1 MLRSFRT
8 RVAATI
14 VVLVAATAV
23 LVAVLSFTL
32 VQRSL
37 RSQLIDAA
45 VDQADFN
52 IGVLAS
58 ADVLP
63 ADADLADFEES
74 GLAAR
79 FLQRGSDGLYVEFP
93 DGNETYASSF
103 ELNDAG
109 AVLAPELRDLVASGR
124 FGYQFLTIGDEPR
137 LIVGARR
144 SSGGP
149 DFYFVFSAAAVEDA
163 LAELRRVLVGAGAGV
178 AVLGVLVAGLITR
191 RVLRPIRSA
200 SLAAGAMAA
209 GDLSVR
215 IPVESSDELGLWAA
229 SFNQMAASLQ
239 ARVEELQ
246 QAQAREQ
253 RFVAD
258 VSHELRTPLTA
269 LVAEAEMLSAHLD
282 DLPDPVRRVGELLSA
297 DVERLRRLVQDLLE
311 ISRLE
316 ASPVA
321 AELSDVD
328 LPRFLGAVVA
338 DRLPST
344 TVRCDVEGLVRT
356 DRRALERIV
365 GNLLDNA
372 ARHAPEAEVVV
383 RAHRDGGVLAIDV
396 ADAGPGV
403 PTAALPLLFDRFYS
417 ADASR
422 HGGSGLGLA
431 IARHHA
437 RRLGGDLVVRP
448 NEPSGLVFELRVP
461 VTESLHAGD
470 RAEKPAAHA
479 EGETSQ
485 RGGGSP

>member
-8 RVAATI
+8 RVAVTI
-14 VVLVAATAV
+14 VVLVAATAA

-37 RSQLIDAA
+37 RNQLIDAA

-52 IGVLAS
+52 LGVLATTE
-58 ADVLP
+58 VLP
-63 ADADLADFEES
+63 ADADLADFEAS

-79 FLQRGSDGLYVEFP
+79 FLQRGSDGLYVQFSGS
-93 DGNETYASSF
+93 DETYASSF

-109 AVLAPELRDLVASGR
+109 TLLAQELRDLVVSGR
-124 FGYQFLTIGDEPR
+124 FGYQFLTVGDEPR

-144 SSGGP
+144 PPAGP
-149 DFYFVFSAAAVEDA
+149 DFYFVFSAATVDDA
-163 LAELRRVLVGAGAGV
+163 LAELRRVLIAAGAGV

-191 RVLRPIRSA
+191 HVLRPIRSA
-200 SLAAGAMAA
+200 STAAGAMAA
-209 GDLSVR
+209 GDLTVR
-215 IPVESSDELGLWAA
+215 IPEESSDELGRWAA

-239 ARVEELQ
+239 GRVGELQ
-246 QAQAREQ
+246 EARAREQ

-282 DLPDPVRRVGELLSA
+282 DLPGPVRRVGELLSD

-316 ASPVA
+316 ASPAA
-321 AELSDVD
+321 AEPSDVD
-328 LPRFLGAVVA
+328 VAPFLAAVIA
-338 DRLPST
+338 DRLPAAT
-344 TVRCDVEGLVRT
+344 LRCDVGGPVRT
-356 DRRALERIV
+356 DRVALERIV

-372 ARHAPEAEVVV
+372 ARHAPGADVLV
-383 RAHRDGGVLAIDV
+383 RAFREDGVLAIDV
-396 ADAGPGV
+396 ADTGPGV
-403 PTAALPLLFDRFYS
+403 PAAALPLLFDRFYS

-437 RRLGGDLVVRP
+437 TRLGGGLSVRP

-461 VTESLHAGD
+461 VTESLPGGD
-470 RAEKPAAHA
+470 GAEKPASQA

-485 RGGGSP
+485 QGGDSP

>member
-14 VVLVAATAV
+14 VVLVAATAA
-23 LVAVLSFTL
+23 LVAILSFTL

-45 VDQADFN
+45 VDQSDFN
-52 IGVLAS
+52 VGVLAS
-58 ADVLP
+58 PEVLP
-63 ADADLADFEES
+63 ADAGLADFEAS

-79 FLQRGSDGLYVEFP
+79 FLQRGSDGLYVEFAEG
-93 DGNETYASSF
+93 DETYASSF
-103 ELNDAG
+103 QLNDAG
-109 AVLAPELRDLVASGR
+109 ALLAPVVRDLVASGR
-124 FGYQFLTIGDEPR
+124 FGYQFITIGGEPR

-144 SSGGP
+144 PPQGP

-163 LAELRRVLVGAGAGV
+163 LAELRRVLIAAGAGV

-191 RVLRPIRSA
+191 RVLRPIRTA
-200 SLAAGAMAA
+200 SNAAGAMAA

-215 IPVESSDELGLWAA
+215 IPVESPDELGRWAA

-239 ARVEELQ
+239 ARIEELQ
-246 QAQAREQ
+246 QARAREQ

-282 DLPDPVRRVGELLSA
+282 ELPGPVRRVGELLSD
-297 DVERLRRLVQDLLE
+297 DVARLRRLVQDLLE

-316 ASPVA
+316 TSPA
-321 AELSDVD
+321 PAELSQVD
-328 LPRFLGAVVA
+328 MAPFLAAVIA
-338 DRLPST
+338 DRLPGAT
-344 TVRCDVEGLVRT
+344 LRCDVDGPVRT

-372 ARHAPEAEVVV
+372 ARHAPGADVAVRARREVGVVV
-383 RAHRDGGVLAIDV
+383 IDV
-396 ADAGPGV
+396 ADTGPGV
-403 PTAALPLLFDRFYS
+403 PAAALPLLFDRFYS

-422 HGGSGLGLA
+422 RGGSGLGLA

-437 RRLGGDLVVRP
+437 RRLGGDLSVRP
-448 NEPSGLVFELRVP
+448 HVPSGLVFELRVP
-461 VTESLHAGD
+461 VTESLPTGD
-470 RAEKPAAHA
+470 RAEKPASHT